1 MEEQVTTFLTTLQ
14 NERQFSTNT
23 TAAYR
28 NDLQQFMTWLG
39 NPPAAEQLA
48 AISTWQQ
55 LTDDHLERYLLHL
68 RERDYAASTIA
79 RKTAALKSFSAWLRQ
94 QDIIGQETGTNLASP
109 RVEKHVPRSIS
120 HEDVTRLLTQ
130 PMAKD
135 PDKAERIRDRA
146 MLSLLYSTGMRVSE
160 LVSLDQTDIDL
171 EEMRVTCQGKAGR
184 TRVVPISPQS
194 AAAIEDYLARS
205 RSILAIDD
213 TGSLF
218 LNHRGGRLTRQGF
231 WLILKSY
238 ADEAGIEDIT
248 PHTLRHSFAT
258 HALSQGAELAD
269 VQKQLGH
276 VSISTTQ
283 IYRQMAGATGSRG
296 GEGSGET

>member
-14 NERQFSTNT
+14 TERQFSTNT

-28 NDLQQFMTWLG
+28 NDLQQFVAWLG
-39 NPPAAEQLA
+39 NPPPAEQLV
-48 AISTWQQ
+48 AITSWPE
-55 LTDDHLERYLLHL
+55 LSDDHLERYLLHL

-94 QDIIGQETGTNLASP
+94 QGIIGQETGTNLASP

-120 HEDVTRLLTQ
+120 HEEVTRLLLQ
-130 PMAKD
+130 PMATD

-146 MLSLLYSTGMRVSE
+146 MLALLYATGMRVSE
-160 LVSLDQTDIDL
+160 LVSLDLKDIDL
-171 EEMRVTCQGKAGR
+171 EQLQVTCQGKAGR
-184 TRVVPISPQS
+184 TREVPISPQS
-194 AAAIEDYLARS
+194 AAAIADYLARS
-205 RSILAIDD
+205 RPILAIDD

-238 ADEAGIEDIT
+238 AEDAGIEDIT

-269 VQKQLGH
+269 VQKHLGH

-283 IYRQMAGATGSRG
+283 IYRQMAGASGNRS
-296 GEGSGET
+296 GEGSGEA

>member
-39 NPPAAEQLA
+39 DPPAAEQLV
-48 AISTWQQ
+48 AITSWQE
-55 LTDDHLERYLLHL
+55 LSDDHLERYLLHL

-94 QDIIGQETGTNLASP
+94 QGIIGQETGTRLTSP
-109 RVEKHVPRSIS
+109 RVEKHVPRSIT
-120 HEDVTRLLTQ
+120 HEEVTRLLLQ
-130 PMAKD
+130 PMTSN
-135 PDKAERIRDRA
+135 PDKAEHIRDRA
-146 MLSLLYSTGMRVSE
+146 MLALLYATGMRVSE
-160 LVSLDQTDIDL
+160 LVSLDLTDVDVEQL
-171 EEMRVTCQGKAGR
+171 QVTCQGKAGR
-184 TRVVPISPQS
+184 TRVVPISPQA

-205 RSILAIDD
+205 RSILAVDD
-213 TGSLF
+213 TSSLF

-238 ADEAGIEDIT
+238 ADAAGIEDIT

-283 IYRQMAGATGSRG
+283 IYRQLAGATGSRN
-296 GEGSGET
+296 GEGSGEA

>member
-1 MEEQVTTFLTTLQ
+1 MEEQVSTFLTTLQ
-14 NERQFSTNT
+14 NKRQFSANT

-28 NDLQQFMTWLG
+28 NDLQQFMTWLA
-39 NPPAAEQLA
+39 NPPSEEQLVA
-48 AISTWQQ
+48 VTAWQD
-55 LTDDHLERYLLHL
+55 LSDDHLERYLIHL

-79 RKTAALKSFSAWLRQ
+79 RKTAALKSFSAWLREQ
-94 QDIIGQETGTNLASP
+94 GVIGQETGTKLASP
-109 RVEKHVPRSIS
+109 RVEKHVPRAIS
-120 HEDVTRLLTQ
+120 HDEVTRLLQQ
-130 PMAKD
+130 PMASD

-146 MLSLLYSTGMRVSE
+146 MLALLYATGMRVSE
-160 LVSLDQTDIDL
+160 LVALDMKDIDL
-171 EEMRVTCQGKAGR
+171 EHHQVTCQGKAGR
-184 TRVVPISPQS
+184 TRVVSISPQ
-194 AAAIEDYLARS
+194 AAGAIEDYLARG
-205 RSILAIDD
+205 RKALATTETD
-213 TGSLF
+213 SLF

-238 ADEAGIEDIT
+238 ADAAGIDDIT

-283 IYRQMAGATGSRG
+283 IYRRLAGSTGERSG
-296 GEGSGET
+296 DGTGEA